1 MRDFIYP
8 TLFFIRSSD
17 DTDSTGS
24 IMAIKNALE
33 RLDQQRIDLE
43 DLWSTRKIYLDL
55 FLRFKFF
62 ERDALA
68 VSIIFS
74 FFFNKLYFLNILKL
88 GFVTDGVV
96 G

>member
-1 MRDFIYP
+1 MIKIIYY
-8 TLFFIRSSD
+8 RSSD

-68 VSIIFS
+68 VSIRL
-74 FFFNKLYFLNILKL
+74 FFCISSLKIL
-88 GFVTDGVV
+88 FF
-96 G
+96 

>member
-1 MRDFIYP
+1 
-8 TLFFIRSSD
+8 
-17 DTDSTGS
+17 
-24 IMAIKNALE
+24 MAIKNALE

-68 VSIIFS
+68 VSNRP
-74 FFFNKLYFLNILKL
+74 FNLNYLTERKVLFYGKELLIELLYFATTIQY
-88 GFVTDGVV
+88 FQ
-96 G
+96 